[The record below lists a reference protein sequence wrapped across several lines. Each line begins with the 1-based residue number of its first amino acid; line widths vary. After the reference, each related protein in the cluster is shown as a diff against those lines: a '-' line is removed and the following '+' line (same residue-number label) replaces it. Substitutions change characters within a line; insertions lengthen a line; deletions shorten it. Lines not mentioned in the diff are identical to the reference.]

1 MLNFIGL
8 MFSSRYN
15 IPLSERDYWST
26 DGHLRCDTFGSV
38 MSRNLFFEIK
48 SFPQAANN
56 QSLNNS
62 RMARVKPLY
71 DLLNEKLKRLGVVH
85 EDLLNEKLKR
95 LGVALALMSQRF
107 LRAIHTSASSLFAE
121 NRFAFVYK
129 LWVLSSG
136 TGIPYNVDIYEGKPV
151 NATDNPLGARV
162 VKDILKLCNKP
173 ENHRIYFENFF

>member
-1 MLNFIGL
+1 

-71 DLLNEKLKRLGVVH
+71 DLLNEKLKRLGV
-85 EDLLNEKLKR
+85 
-95 LGVALALMSQRF
+95 ALALMSQRS
-107 LRAIHTSASSLFAE
+107 LRAIHTYASSLFAE

-136 TGIPYNVDIYEGKPV
+136 TGIPYNVDIYEGKPA